1 LISGFNQVQQ
11 PSIGINKSMSLSRA
25 FCPILGGAISISFIV
40 LCLYVLPT
48 TELIL
53 NFNLD
58 PCHGS
63 LGLLVS
69 G

>member
-1 LISGFNQVQQ
+1 
-11 PSIGINKSMSLSRA
+11 MSLSCA
-25 FCPILGGAISISFIV
+25 FCPILGGPISIGFIV
-40 LCLYVLPT
+40 LRLHVLPT

-63 LGLLVS
+63 FGLLYS
-69 G
+69 S

>member
-1 LISGFNQVQQ
+1 
-11 PSIGINKSMSLSRA
+11 MSLPCA
-25 FCPILGGAISISFIV
+25 FCPILGGATSISFIV

-53 NFNLD
+53 NFDLE
-58 PCHGS
+58 PCQRS

-69 G
+69 I